1 MLCLK
6 AKVFAEEGWPEYITV
21 KVLFC
26 VKNTNGE
33 HQKITLHCEHKKKGE
48 RISLLKENKNRQFAI
63 GSSGICL

>member
-33 HQKITLHCEHKKKGE
+33 HQKITLHCEHKKKGRE
-48 RISLLKENKNRQFAI
+48 SLF
-63 GSSGICL
+63 